1 MDMQK
6 EKGSVQGAVYG
17 DIIGAPY
24 MIENTYNRYFDLGE
38 TRRAYSHGRVRTFF
52 PEVTEV
58 SHATAAVLG
67 WLVRER
73 ESPTPEGLQKALR
86 EQFGRHPR
94 GGWTGTTRLFLSDDG
109 TGVSSTPDW
118 SAVARVAPVA
128 CFYRDDL
135 ARALEAS
142 EACVRATCGNAEA
155 VRMGQAVTNCI
166 WSALNGS
173 TTPELFTM
181 LEMQY
186 GLRMTVPDD
195 DLRAELR
202 GEEKVPLE
210 MLGKEVPGAYRYV
223 LPEHPKAPSAT
234 LVTEAAMKA
243 VTGSDSWEDAV
254 RRAVSYGGPSNAVA
268 GIAGALAEAVYGEV
282 TPSIIGKLFTH
293 IPIGMEEQ
301 LESFHR
307 ASRSE
312 RAAASVRTEPRGD
325 ALTIVG
331 LGPGNTVYVV
341 PEDRD
346 DILKVIND
354 NIPSA
359 RIITPDGFSSLLKG
373 FEDSREGTYA
383 YGVRPEV
390 RTLYVQN
397 GKLVSP
403 SMYTG
408 PGMPS
413 LRERKQHLDEFMKF
427 KAWCIEQQRDMN
439 ARAGNEGAGQIHYQD
454 AYHMWIG
461 SRRVDFFYGSSPA
474 GSVFL
479 NQKGLLNVE
488 LGEMRSIGADSRFEN
503 HHEQAWISRGIFSME
518 DTVSPLTRLQQMREE
533 IAYTLLDEGVGC
545 ENHELDSR
553 YASKEDLDGRLS
565 VSNVDRLTQ
574 LDPGECRGVGAEPAF
589 IPADSRTKDGE
600 SRGKENTIFSIGY
613 GVRTQ
618 DAFINTLRMSGID
631 TVIDVRS
638 IPRSKYVP
646 QFDED
651 VICEALLD
659 NGISYFSGGE
669 KLGGRFAD
677 RSLLDGEGRVDW
689 EKVRDYAPFR
699 KGIEAVTGM
708 ADGGHSVAIVCA
720 EGDPLSCHR
729 FGLVSRALAAEGY
742 EMKHIMTNGEVIGQ
756 VELEDRLLE
765 KYTSRQM
772 IPGIFNVPYSEQVDE
787 AFRAMNREHGYRP
800 LRRRAGYSRH
810 F

>member
-1 MDMQK
+1 M
-6 EKGSVQGAVYG
+6 
-17 DIIGAPY
+17 
-24 MIENTYNRYFDLGE
+24 
-38 TRRAYSHGRVRTFF
+38 
-52 PEVTEV
+52 
-58 SHATAAVLG
+58 
-67 WLVRER
+67 
-73 ESPTPEGLQKALR
+73 
-86 EQFGRHPR
+86 
-94 GGWTGTTRLFLSDDG
+94 
-109 TGVSSTPDW
+109 
-118 SAVARVAPVA
+118 
-128 CFYRDDL
+128 
-135 ARALEAS
+135 
-142 EACVRATCGNAEA
+142 
-155 VRMGQAVTNCI
+155 
-166 WSALNGS
+166 
-173 TTPELFTM
+173 
-181 LEMQY
+181 
-186 GLRMTVPDD
+186 
-195 DLRAELR
+195 
-202 GEEKVPLE
+202 
-210 MLGKEVPGAYRYV
+210 
-223 LPEHPKAPSAT
+223 
-234 LVTEAAMKA
+234 
-243 VTGSDSWEDAV
+243 
-254 RRAVSYGGPSNAVA
+254 
-268 GIAGALAEAVYGEV
+268 
-282 TPSIIGKLFTH
+282 
-293 IPIGMEEQ
+293 
-301 LESFHR
+301 
-307 ASRSE
+307 
-312 RAAASVRTEPRGD
+312 
-325 ALTIVG
+325 
-331 LGPGNTVYVV
+331 
-341 PEDRD
+341 
-346 DILKVIND
+346 
-354 NIPSA
+354 
-359 RIITPDGFSSLLKG
+359 
-373 FEDSREGTYA
+373 
-383 YGVRPEV
+383 
-390 RTLYVQN
+390 
-397 GKLVSP
+397 
-403 SMYTG
+403 
-408 PGMPS
+408 
-413 LRERKQHLDEFMKF
+413 
-427 KAWCIEQQRDMN
+427 
-439 ARAGNEGAGQIHYQD
+439 
-454 AYHMWIG
+454 
-461 SRRVDFFYGSSPA
+461 
-474 GSVFL
+474 
-479 NQKGLLNVE
+479 
-488 LGEMRSIGADSRFEN
+488 
-503 HHEQAWISRGIFSME
+503 
-518 DTVSPLTRLQQMREE
+518 
-533 IAYTLLDEGVGC
+533 GC

-600 SRGKENTIFSIGY
+600 SRGKVNTIFSIGY